1 MSPQS
6 IHQFAEK
13 VALISDAASPVGRAV
28 ALQLAL
34 QGSYV
39 IGLFQQEGGSLR
51 ELVELGTLAHSVN
64 ADPST
69 DPGAAEAAAAVDGH
83 FGRLDLLVNCLKFRP
98 ESTFES
104 VTEADFTDTV
114 RRNLGSVQFLT
125 KAVFGL
131 MKDRPRPKIVNIVSA
146 AADGGD
152 PIFNASQAGIIS
164 LTASMA
170 AGFPSNFRVNC
181 VEVKEA
187 PKPEIMDEQLLY
199 RRSAGVAPDDVARA
213 VLFLMSSESTAM
225 NGRVVRL
232 G

>member
-6 IHQFAEK
+6 VHQFAEK

-39 IGLFQQEGGSLR
+39 IGLFQQEGGMLR
-51 ELVELGTLAHSVN
+51 ELVELGTLAHAVN
-64 ADPST
+64 ANPST
-69 DPGAAEAAAAVDGH
+69 EAGAAEAAAAVDGH

-98 ESTFES
+98 ESKFES
-104 VTEADFTDTV
+104 VTEAGFTDSM
-114 RRNLGSVQFLT
+114 RQNLGSVQFLT

-131 MKDRPRPKIVNIVSA
+131 MKDRPKPKIVNIVSA
-146 AADGGD
+146 PADGDD
-152 PIFNASQAGIIS
+152 PIFDASQAGLIS

-170 AGFPSNFRVNC
+170 AAFPSNFRVNC
-181 VEVKEA
+181 VEVKDA
-187 PKPEIMDEQLLY
+187 PKPEITDEQSLY
-199 RRSAGVAPDDVARA
+199 RRQSGVAPDDVARA
-213 VLFLMSSESTAM
+213 VLFLLSSESAAM
-225 NGRVVRL
+225 NGQVVRL